1 MGLED
6 NYVDIIRKAEKG
18 LNKKIYS
25 SDIDEIARE
34 LNLNARALKKIKE
47 GKYKPEDFD
56 YGRKYDELKV
66 VNIRCEF
73 YGGHVNAYLVSDD
86 DDNCFIVDTAQSP
99 ERIIKEIKER
109 KLNPRFILL
118 THGDGDHTY
127 GKEKIEKEFGIGIYS
142 EGNLNDNQELKF
154 GDRKIK
160 AVKTLGH
167 SRDSLSYSIGRFLF
181 VGDLIFAG
189 SLGMANY
196 SYSKLLESAN
206 NVLRFPNDYFIFPG
220 HGPATTVGEEK
231 ENNAFIV

>member
-1 MGLED
+1 MNLED
-6 NYVDIIRKAEKG
+6 NYMDIIRKAEKG
-18 LNKKIYS
+18 LNKKIFS
-25 SDIDEIARE
+25 SDIDEIAKE
-34 LNLNARALKKIKE
+34 LNLNAKALKKIKE
-47 GKYKPEDFD
+47 GEYNPKDFD
-56 YGRKYDELKV
+56 YGKIYGGLKV
-66 VNIRCEF
+66 INVKCEF
-73 YGGHVNAYLVSDD
+73 YGGSVNAYIVSDED
-86 DDNCFIVDTAQSP
+86 KNCFIVDTAQSP
-99 ERIIKEIKER
+99 EKIIKIIREM
-109 KLNPRFILL
+109 KLSPKFILI
-118 THGDGDHTY
+118 THGHGDHVY